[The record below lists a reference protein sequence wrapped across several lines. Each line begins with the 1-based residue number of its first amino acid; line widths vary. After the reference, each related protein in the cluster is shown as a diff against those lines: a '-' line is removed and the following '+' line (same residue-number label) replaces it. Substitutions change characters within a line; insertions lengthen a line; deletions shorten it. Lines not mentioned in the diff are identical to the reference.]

1 MKTEQCFCKSYS
13 DDDHKIQDCT
23 CGKCDTQE
31 IQEWSEEFD
40 KVWNY
45 TVAPNKELVKSF
57 ISQKLKEQEE
67 RHKREIVES
76 IFNSKK
82 GDIVRIPKTDLSE
95 QIWQLIEIIKNTDTD
110 WDGTGGEPLGK
121 I

>member
-67 RHKREIVES
+67 RHKREIDNLLHSMLEREKIYS
-76 IFNSKK
+76 EDLKTIRSKY
-82 GDIVRIPKTDLSE
+82 E
-95 QIWQLIEIIKNTDTD
+95 
-110 WDGTGGEPLGK
+110 
-121 I
+121 